1 MRKEYFFFSI
11 FLSVILLPYKG
22 KAQYFYNRSG
32 AHNEWVFGVGP
43 SQFLGDVGGSSN
55 IGTHFLEDF
64 NYQAIRYGGF
74 VGYRDYLNS
83 EFAVR
88 GTFTAAMVSGNDD
101 YPGVNAV
108 RHNRNLNFRS
118 PIMELS
124 VQAEYYFYQ
133 SSHIGHRYHIK
144 HAKGFKRFNIDGYVF
159 AGLGGFFFNP

>member
-1 MRKEYFFFSI
+1 MRRIYFYNSI
-11 FLSVILLPYKG
+11 VIAVMLLPFCA

-88 GTFTAAMVSGNDD
+88 GTFTAAMVSGDD
-101 YPGVNAV
+101 GYPGVNDI